1 MANVIEKPHHPME
14 NWEAKLD
21 EWLSDV
27 DAMVDQ
33 ATEWAKARGWSTKV
47 DTKTI
52 SEELIGTY
60 EAPRLLIHAPEA
72 RFLLDPI
79 AKCVVGAA
87 GRIDFCVI
95 PSYDAV
101 PLVKTDGG
109 WRFLA
114 DGSDQ
119 RELAWSDESFGQICA
134 ELAAM
139 Q

>member
-1 MANVIEKPHHPME
+1 MANLIEKPSRPTE
-14 NWEAKLD
+14 NWEAKLE
-21 EWLSDV
+21 EWLADINS
-27 DAMVDQ
+27 MVEQ
-33 ATEWAKARGWSTKV
+33 ATKWAAVRAWSTKL

-52 SEELIGTY
+52 TEELIGTY

-101 PLVKTDGG
+101 PLVKINGG
-109 WRFLA
+109 WRFLRD
-114 DGSDQ
+114 DGDQ
-119 RELAWSDESFGQICA
+119 RELSWSDESFGKVCA

-139 Q
+139 R

>member
-1 MANVIEKPHHPME
+1 MANVIEKPRHPVE

-27 DAMVDQ
+27 DSVVDQ
-33 ATEWAKARGWSTKV
+33 ATKWALARGWSTKA

-52 SEELIGTY
+52 TEEVIGTY

-79 AKCVVGAA
+79 AKCVVGAE
-87 GRIDFCVI
+87 GRIDFYVI

-101 PLVKTDGG
+101 PLVKIDGG
-109 WRFLA
+109 WRFLS

-119 RELAWSDESFGQICA
+119 RELVWSDDSFGKVCA
-134 ELAAM
+134 ELAAV

>member
-1 MANVIEKPHHPME
+1 MANVIEKPRHPTE
-14 NWEAKLD
+14 NWQATLD
-21 EWLSDV
+21 EWLSDIHSIV
-27 DAMVDQ
+27 EQ
-33 ATEWAKARGWSTKV
+33 ATKWAVARGWSTKV

-52 SEELIGTY
+52 TEDVIGTY

-79 AKCVVGAA
+79 AKCVVGAE

-101 PLVKTDGG
+101 PLVKTVGG
-109 WRFLA
+109 WRFLSA
-114 DGSDQ
+114 GSDEA
-119 RELAWSDESFGQICA
+119 ELTWSDESFGKLCA
-134 ELAAM
+134 ELTAM

>member
-1 MANVIEKPHHPME
+1 MANVIEKPRHPAE
-14 NWEAKLD
+14 NWEATLD

-27 DAMVDQ
+27 NSMVDQ
-33 ATEWAKARGWSTKV
+33 AAKWAAARGWSTKV
-47 DTKTI
+47 DKKTI
-52 SEELIGTY
+52 TEEVIGTY

-101 PLVKTDGG
+101 PLVKLAGG
-109 WRFLA
+109 WRFLS
-114 DGSDQ
+114 DGSNQ
-119 RELAWSDESFGQICA
+119 REVDWSDESFGRICA
-134 ELAAM
+134 ALSAA